1 MQKMTLTCGVGLA
14 TVLMLTGISTVSA
27 STGYTVDPRGTV
39 VRDGSGGCV
48 QTPRWEKDLAIEG
61 CPGYEA
67 PEPAPR
73 AEPEPAPAPELAPE
87 PRYET
92 ITLGSEVLFATGK
105 HALSPAA
112 TAELDAVARRIM
124 DAGSELE
131 RVMISGHT
139 DSTGPRSLNERLSQ
153 DRADAVKDY
162 LVDQGVPADKMQT
175 VGYGPD
181 RPQAY
186 NDTAEGRM
194 ANRRVE
200 IRIEKTERVN

>member
-14 TVLMLTGISTVSA
+14 TVLMFASIPAASA
-27 STGYTVDPRGTV
+27 SSGYTVDPRGNV
-39 VRDGSGGCV
+39 VRDGSGDCV
-48 QTPRWEKDLAIEG
+48 HTPRWEQDLAIEG
-61 CPGYEA
+61 CQGYVA
-67 PEPAPR
+67 PEPEPEPR
-73 AEPEPAPAPELAPE
+73 AEPTPEPTPEPE

-92 ITLGSEVLFATGK
+92 ITLGSEVLFAIGK
-105 HALSPAA
+105 HELTPAA
-112 TAELDAVARRIM
+112 TTELDAVARRIM
-124 DAGSELE
+124 AAGAELD

-162 LVDQGVPADKMQT
+162 LAEQGVPADVMTT

-181 RPQAY
+181 RPVAY
-186 NDTAEGRM
+186 NDTREGRQQ
-194 ANRRVE
+194 NRRVE